1 MNLYQKYKAISLTTK
16 IFAGMFV
23 GLVLGV
29 LFGPRILVIKTVG
42 NLFLSL
48 LMMVAIPMIAVNII
62 YGVSS
67 LGDAK
72 SFGRMGAK
80 ILIYYSVTTLFA
92 TGVGIAVSYFANPS
106 KGFEVQG
113 TAYEGIIS
121 EVPGFGD
128 IILSFIPS
136 NIFAAFSNG
145 ELQKV
150 VVFCAF
156 LGVAVMLLP
165 EKERVKTYNVI
176 ETLVKLFGAFM
187 GIVLGFSPFGI
198 CALIACTVGEYGSM
212 LFGFAFKY
220 IAVNYISYG
229 IMMIIYG
236 ILLFVFTGREAV
248 SLYKKALP
256 GFAMAFS
263 TSSSVATIPT
273 NLKCAED
280 MGIPHSV
287 ADFSIPL
294 GAQINKDGTAII
306 FASNLFFAAALAGI
320 SLTPSMIASALFM
333 ILVLTAGQSGVPA
346 SGSSSTVIMLN
357 ALNLP
362 LDLTGVFS
370 GLVPAVDMGNTAI
383 NCFGDLVGS
392 AIVAKTEKKHGKDGK
407 HA

>member
-156 LGVAVMLLP
+156 RCCCYASSRKGTS
-165 EKERVKTYNVI
+165 KTYNVI
-176 ETLVKLFGAFM
+176 ETLVKLFGAF
-187 GIVLGFSPFGI
+187 
-198 CALIACTVGEYGSM
+198 
-212 LFGFAFKY
+212 
-220 IAVNYISYG
+220 
-229 IMMIIYG
+229 
-236 ILLFVFTGREAV
+236 
-248 SLYKKALP
+248 
-256 GFAMAFS
+256 
-263 TSSSVATIPT
+263 
-273 NLKCAED
+273 
-280 MGIPHSV
+280 
-287 ADFSIPL
+287 
-294 GAQINKDGTAII
+294 
-306 FASNLFFAAALAGI
+306 
-320 SLTPSMIASALFM
+320 
-333 ILVLTAGQSGVPA
+333 
-346 SGSSSTVIMLN
+346 
-357 ALNLP
+357 
-362 LDLTGVFS
+362 
-370 GLVPAVDMGNTAI
+370 
-383 NCFGDLVGS
+383 
-392 AIVAKTEKKHGKDGK
+392 
-407 HA
+407 